1 MKLPACVGPLLPTC
15 DRGGSVLLE
24 AHPPTLFWIAFI
36 LTFPWAPGHGVPST
50 AHALFPASLS
60 SPTWLAIQS
69 TPPWLLSLLLTPLSR
84 VTKDFHIAQSSGFVQ
99 VFVNWRQCSCWP
111 TWPLT
116 APWNMLPGP
125 STMQYHFSVYLFGC
139 LTSSYFKVSGT
150 CPMFFAFFTIDSLL
164 SNFTN
169 LYDSNTINNICR
181 QFINSY
187 FQLQSWKF
195 HIRTPLLSFSLYIC
209 IYNCFLKF
217 FFLNISPEVQ
227 TQYVKNGLTNIKNK
241 TPKPNL
247 FSIYCFLFQ

>member
-15 DRGGSVLLE
+15 DGGVGEGERGEGERGKGSVLLE
-24 AHPPTLFWIAFI
+24 AHPPTLFWITFI
-36 LTFPWAPGHGVPST
+36 LTFPWAPGHRVPST
-50 AHALFPASLS
+50 AHALFPAYLS

-84 VTKDFHIAQSSGFVQ
+84 VTKDFHVAQSSGFVQ

-116 APWNMLPGP
+116 APWNMLPGA
-125 STMQYHFSVYLFGC
+125 STMQYQFSVYLFGC

-150 CPMFFAFFTIDSLL
+150 CPMFFAFLTIDSLL

-187 FQLQSWKF
+187 FQLVLHFWVSA
-195 HIRTPLLSFSLYIC
+195 C
-209 IYNCFLKF
+209 ISVYTTALKNF

-227 TQYVKNGLTNIKNK
+227 T
-241 TPKPNL
+241 
-247 FSIYCFLFQ
+247 